1 MSKGG
6 EQERHNSLTSFFTI
20 RLKKAL
26 RDSLGLQGSQG
37 TPRGEEAWITGLRA
51 TQCRKGNPP
60 QKESLACSVALGFIF
75 KYPRVSCD
83 KQTITI
89 EQRFGKLF
97 QEGDGAQRQ
106 KHPHDTVLLC
116 DR

>member
-20 RLKKAL
+20 RLKRAL

-51 TQCRKGNPP
+51 TQCRTGNPP

-83 KQTITI
+83 RADNNHRAALW
-89 EQRFGKLF
+89 E
-97 QEGDGAQRQ
+97 
-106 KHPHDTVLLC
+106 TVPG
-116 DR
+116 RGWSSKAKAPS